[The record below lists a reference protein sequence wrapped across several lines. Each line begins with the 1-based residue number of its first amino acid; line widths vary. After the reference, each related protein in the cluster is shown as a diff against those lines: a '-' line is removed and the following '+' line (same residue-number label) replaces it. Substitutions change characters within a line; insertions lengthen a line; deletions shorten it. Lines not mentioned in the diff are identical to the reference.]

1 MIMNFNSCKYVNY
14 INESLQSIVILNG
27 LPEINNTNTHF
38 VVAIR
43 PNRHEKMLITN
54 PTEIANYQRNPHS

>member
-14 INESLQSIVILNG
+14 INESLQTIVILNG
-27 LPEINNTNTHF
+27 LPEINYTNAHF

-43 PNRHEKMLITN
+43 SNRHGKTLITN
-54 PTEIANYQRNPHS
+54 RQKLQIIKEIHT